1 MILTFSECIGMEFTL
16 TFLTYDRFGF
26 SNLDQGLLL
35 SFMGVLTALIQGGWV
50 RRKGKNREPNLILQ
64 GIFSCSA
71 GLLVLGYLAV
81 APTGKMWLYVGAAFL
96 SVTNGT
102 VVTCLTALASF
113 SGSVETEEEGAEKL
127 DPSTAANA
135 TQNSSNRADKASS
148 RGHALGVF
156 RSIGQLGRS
165 LGPLVACSCYWM
177 LGSVQAYLLASTL
190 MFLLATALMVI
201 FSRAKAVQKLKVD

>member
-1 MILTFSECIGMEFTL
+1 MEFTL

-113 SGSVETEEEGAEKL
+113 SGSVETDEKL
-127 DPSTAANA
+127 DPSTAADA
-135 TQNSSNRADKASS
+135 TQNSTSKSVKASS

-165 LGPLVACSCYWM
+165 LGPLVACSCYWI

-201 FSRAKAVQKLKVD
+201 FSRAKAMQKVKVD